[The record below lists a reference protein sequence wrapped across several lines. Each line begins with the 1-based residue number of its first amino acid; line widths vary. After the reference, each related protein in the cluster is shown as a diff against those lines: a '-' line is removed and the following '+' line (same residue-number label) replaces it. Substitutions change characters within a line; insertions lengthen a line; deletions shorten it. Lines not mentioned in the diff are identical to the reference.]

1 MKSIYLKDAWR
12 DEILYSLFCL
22 KTVASVVFPQ
32 LEAQNPFFD
41 LRRMVLSLQPLCQL
55 RLGDLK
61 AERRK
66 PGGDHL
72 DIICNQASDVNA
84 SRHFGNVGREN
95 RVPYL
100 VDAMILR

>member
-1 MKSIYLKDAWR
+1 M
-12 DEILYSLFCL
+12 
-22 KTVASVVFPQ
+22 
-32 LEAQNPFFD
+32 
-41 LRRMVLSLQPLCQL
+41 LSLQPPCQL
-55 RLGDLK
+55 RLGYLK

-84 SRHFGNVGREN
+84 TRHSGKVGREN

-100 VDAMILR
+100 VDAIILR